1 MARRAKE
8 RKRDGEVGLLPN
20 PTPVPPAEPDGI
32 GVPGEGVL
40 GGSGWDFLQNPR
52 GMAKM
57 GSGMGQSAV
66 IGQN

>member
-1 MARRAKE
+1 M
-8 RKRDGEVGLLPN
+8 GLLPN
-20 PTPVPPAEPDGI
+20 PAPVPPAEPDG
-32 GVPGEGVL
+32 VWVLGEGVL

-52 GMAKM
+52 GIAKM